1 MYPELF
7 KFGPITVYSYGLM
20 AAIGFLLAGYLLE
33 RELARV
39 GENKELAG
47 SIIISAI
54 IGGIVGSKIYFLLE
68 NPQLLR
74 NDFFGSVF
82 SGAGLV
88 WYGGLIGGLLSVVWW
103 IRRKGLPFLLVAD
116 LMGPLLLLGQAMGRI
131 GCFLSG
137 DGCYGPPSD
146 VPWAMSFPNGVV
158 PTTQRVHPTPLY
170 DAFLLLLLFAL
181 LWFLRKKNFRPGTI
195 FGLFGVFMGVERFF
209 TEFYRTNPKDVL
221 GFLSQAQFISIF
233 LVLGGVS
240 LIIYVNKF
248 KKYPEMPAVKEKK
261 ADTGKNVK
269 NKK

>member
-7 KFGPITVYSYGLM
+7 SIGPITVYSYGLM

-74 NDFFGSVF
+74 DDFFGSVF

-88 WYGGLIGGLLSVVWW
+88 WYGGLIGGFLSVVWW
-103 IRRKGLPFLLVAD
+103 IRRKGLPILLVAD

-137 DGCYGPPSD
+137 DGCYGPPAD
-146 VPWAMSFPNGVV
+146 VPWAMSFPHGVV
-158 PTTQRVHPTPLY
+158 PTSELVHPTPLY
-170 DAFLLLLLFAL
+170 DAILLLSLFAL
-181 LWFLRKKNFRPGTI
+181 LWFLRKKDFRPGTI
-195 FGLFGVFMGVERFF
+195 FGLFAVFMGSERFF
-209 TEFYRTNPKDVL
+209 TEFYRTNPKNIFGL
-221 GFLSQAQFISIF
+221 LSQAQFISILLF
-233 LVLGGVS
+233 LAGLALVF
-240 LIIYVNKF
+240 YVNRI
-248 KKYPEMPAVKEKK
+248 KKYPPKQDKK
-261 ADTGKNVK
+261 A
-269 NKK
+269 